1 MDTDYQAFSFLGK
14 NALKCAT
21 IDSFLLTLRLSM
33 AVLMVCAA
41 SSIG

>member
-1 MDTDYQAFSFLGK
+1 MGTDFQAFPFLGK

-21 IDSFLLTLRLSM
+21 IDSFLLALRLSM